1 MNKETLKESLKAAG
15 EMWLKRAEEVTDKDV
30 ILEHGVIMRDG
41 TGIDENQKEYYNLTL
56 YLNTYNKDD
65 LENFREMIKAFT
77 RSRKEPKKIEWEK
90 KD

>member
-1 MNKETLKESLKAAG
+1 MNKETLKESLKKAG
-15 EMWLKRAEEVTDKDV
+15 EIWLKRAEEVTDKDV
-30 ILEHGVIMRDG
+30 ILEHGIIMRDG
-41 TGIDENQKEYYNLTL
+41 TGTDESKIEYYNLTL
-56 YLNTYNKDD
+56 YFHTYNKDD